1 MNKTINAL
9 ERGLTVLRSLE
20 EDTGKSLAEIHL
32 ATGIPKASLL
42 RILDTLE
49 KSRFAW
55 RAIGDGRYRRSIAL
69 STRRQLDEKTT
80 RIAEIAA
87 PYLEQLQRKV
97 IWPSDILVYRDG
109 NLQLVE
115 TSRRQSNLGLNMY
128 RIGFR
133 VDMFLS
139 APGRAYL
146 AFCSEAE
153 RTAIISRAQATPPTI
168 ARSRAVL
175 ANELDDILA
184 ETRRLGY
191 GSRDP
196 LFGGSEANINE
207 IDDGLDAIA
216 VPIRRADD
224 VLACMNL
231 VWPRKYKLKTKIVTD
246 HLGDLLET
254 AKSIADACQTD
265 AHVSPSET

>member
-1 MNKTINAL
+1 MTKTINAL
-9 ERGLTVLRSLE
+9 ERGLSVLRSLE
-20 EDTGKSLAEIHL
+20 EDTGKSLAEIHQ

-42 RILDTLE
+42 RILETLE
-49 KSRFAW
+49 KNRFAW
-55 RAIGDGRYRRSIAL
+55 RAIGDGRYRRSISLTAR
-69 STRRQLDEKTT
+69 RRQDETTT

-115 TSRRQSNLGLNMY
+115 TSRRHSNLGLQVY

-133 VDMFLS
+133 VDLFLS

-146 AFCSEAE
+146 AFCPEAE
-153 RTAIISRAQATPPTI
+153 RQAILTRAAEQPPPT

-175 ANELDDILA
+175 AHELNDILA

-191 GSRDP
+191 ASRDP
-196 LFGGSEANINE
+196 LFGGSETDIRE
-207 IDDGLDAIA
+207 FDDGLDAIA
-216 VPIRRADD
+216 VPICRDAQ
-224 VLACMNL
+224 VVACMNL
-231 VWPRKYKLKTKIVTD
+231 VWPRKYKLKAKIVAD
-246 HLGDLLET
+246 HLSDLQET
-254 AKSIADACQTD
+254 AQAIGAACASD
-265 AHVSPSET
+265 D

>member
-1 MNKTINAL
+1 MTKTINAL
-9 ERGLTVLRSLE
+9 ERGLAVLRSLE
-20 EDTGKSLAEIHL
+20 EDTGKSLAEIHQ

-42 RILDTLE
+42 RILETLE
-49 KSRFAW
+49 KNRFAW
-55 RAIGDGRYRRSIAL
+55 RAIGDGRYRRSISLAAR
-69 STRRQLDEKTT
+69 RRQDETIT

-115 TSRRQSNLGLNMY
+115 TSRRHSNLGLQVY

-146 AFCSEAE
+146 AFCPEAE
-153 RTAIISRAQATPPTI
+153 RQAILSRAAEQPPTT

-175 ANELDDILA
+175 ANELADVLA

-191 GSRDP
+191 ASRDP
-196 LFGGSEANINE
+196 LFGGSEADIRE
-207 IDDGLDAIA
+207 FDDGLDAIA
-216 VPIRRADD
+216 VPIRRDAQ

-231 VWPRKYKLKTKIVTD
+231 VWPRKYKLKAKIVAD

-254 AKSIADACQTD
+254 AQAIGAACASD
-265 AHVSPSET
+265 D